1 MNFIV
6 NPTTNVSY
14 SIFSNEGKTLL
25 KNYVKSYHNHN
36 MQLGGGGG
44 ATAQERQNL
53 QIVLADKYMWE
64 GSRKNIADLLG
75 IGTITPKRVELG
87 EHIKLVDAA
96 GKAVVN
102 VKISLN
108 ETVHDLQKIIFNYLN
123 DSIPFIMKS
132 KGTITNMR
140 GIHIFVYHTGKLL
153 ESSDILSAH
162 FKSGDEVK
170 VTFEIEND
178 YEPYIE
184 DIADLVTKMITN
196 LEIQSHDHV
205 NERMVRA
212 ILDLIFL
219 ENSELNKKL
228 NSNNIPVWAQFYE
241 GFYYQ
246 NGIIDQKYVAN
257 LFGQNPKF
265 WKLFSTAI
273 DELDP
278 DHESDY
284 ASD

>member
-1 MNFIV
+1 
-6 NPTTNVSY
+6 
-14 SIFSNEGKTLL
+14 
-25 KNYVKSYHNHN
+25 

-53 QIVLADKYMWE
+53 QIVLANKYMWK
-64 GSRKNIADLLG
+64 GSRQNIADLLG
-75 IGTITPKRVELG
+75 IDTITPELG

-96 GKAVVN
+96 GKAVVINESSN

-170 VTFEIEND
+170 VTFDIEND

-228 NSNNIPVWAQFYE
+228 NSNTIPVWAQFYE

-246 NGIIDQKYVAN
+246 NGIINQKYVAN

-273 DELDP
+273 NELDTES
-278 DHESDY
+278 ESD
-284 ASD
+284 DDTD